1 MVVKLHRLLIKRARL
16 QLVVEEE
23 VDCLTVQLD
32 RQTLQ
37 KVDIVVHKFIVLGKV
52 EVVRNELVKERIA
65 QQVVDSSLHLDVLNQ
80 HANKLNDLDADE
92 SVV

>member
-37 KVDIVVHKFIVLGKV
+37 KVDVVVHKFIVLGKV

-80 HANKLNDLDADE
+80 HANKLDDLDADE

>member
-32 RQTLQ
+32 GKTLQ
-37 KVDIVVHKFIVLGKV
+37 KIDVVVHELIVLGKV

-80 HANKLNDLDADE
+80 HANKLDDLDADE

>member
-80 HANKLNDLDADE
+80 HANKLDDLDADE